1 MKYVVITGAS
11 SGIGYD
17 AARYLIE
24 RGFHVFGSVRQQ
36 ADGVRVQA
44 ELGDQFSPLLFDV
57 TDGAAVA
64 TAVAQVTAKIGSS
77 GLAGLV
83 NNAGIAVAG
92 PLMYLPMADFR
103 RQMEVNLYGQLEV
116 TRNFLPL
123 LGAVPH
129 APHPPGRIINI
140 SSVSGKVVYP
150 FMGPYAASKHALE
163 AISDALR
170 RELLI
175 FGIDVIVI
183 GPGSVQTPIW
193 DKAQELDTEP
203 YRDTPYAGMMEGMKK
218 LFIRQGQSGIS
229 VETVSQVIFEALTKK
244 KPKTRYAI
252 ARKLLSGWLLPRYL
266 PARMFDNI
274 IARRLGI
281 TK

>member
-1 MKYVVITGAS
+1 MKYIVITGAS

-24 RGFHVFGSVRQQ
+24 RGYHVFGSVRKP
-36 ADGVRVQA
+36 ADGARVQG
-44 ELGDQFSPLLFDV
+44 ELGEQFTPLLFDV
-57 TDGAAVA
+57 TDGEGVE
-64 TAVAQVTAKIGSS
+64 TAVSQVAEKVGSN

-92 PLMYLPMADFR
+92 PLMYLPLEDFR
-103 RQMEVNLYGQLEV
+103 RQMEVNLLGQLAV
-116 TRNFLPL
+116 TQQFLPL
-123 LGAVPH
+123 LGAVPN

-193 DKAQELDTEP
+193 DKAQDLDIEP
-203 YRDTPYAGMMEGMKK
+203 YRDTPYKGMMEGMKK
-218 LFIRQGQSGIS
+218 VFIRQGKSGIP
-229 VETVSQVIFEALTKK
+229 VEKVSEVIYEALTKE

-266 PARMFDNI
+266 PARIFDNI
-274 IARRLGI
+274 IAKRLGI

>member
-24 RGFHVFGSVRQQ
+24 RGYHVFGSVRKQ
-36 ADGVRVQA
+36 ADGERVRS
-44 ELGDQFSPLLFDV
+44 ELGEQFTPLLFDV
-57 TDGAAVA
+57 TDGAAVE
-64 TAVAQVTAKIGSS
+64 TAVAQVAQIVGSS

-92 PLMYLPMADFR
+92 PLMYLPMEDFR

-116 TRNFLPL
+116 IQKFLPL
-123 LGAVPH
+123 LGAMPN
-129 APHPPGRIINI
+129 APHPPGRIVNI

-193 DKAQELDTEP
+193 DKAQDLDTEP
-203 YRDTPYAGMMEGMKK
+203 YKETPYKGMMEGMKK
-218 LFIRQGQSGIS
+218 VFVSQGKSGIP
-229 VETVSQVIFEALTKK
+229 VERVSEVIYEALTKG
-244 KPKTRYAI
+244 KPKTRYAL
-252 ARKLLSGWLLPRYL
+252 ARKLFSGWLLPRYL
-266 PARMFDNI
+266 PARMFDNV
-274 IARRLGI
+274 IAKRLGL